1 MKVYY
6 YDCLLMSYVYRP
18 LLKVMSGVL
27 GLIVVEKENSSTK
40 NSRVLVSNYLSLFDH
55 IALHLATG
63 SYTVCT

>member
-1 MKVYY
+1 MAGVY
-6 YDCLLMSYVYRP
+6 VHRP

-27 GLIVVEKENSSTK
+27 GLIVVEKNNSSIK

-63 SYTVCT
+63 SYAVRI

>member
-1 MKVYY
+1 
-6 YDCLLMSYVYRP
+6 MSYVYRP

>member
-1 MKVYY
+1 MFI
-6 YDCLLMSYVYRP
+6 RP

-55 IALHLATG
+55 IALHLSTG